1 MISNP
6 ILPTIPEP
14 VASFGSPFHPRP
26 DQIST
31 VYAFTFS
38 SGYSMAKRTNYSA
51 KLKISSRGLSTP
63 TRNASPS
70 PSQSLFLL
78 ESQLKVL
85 WAQPL
90 WFNRRNSDMMYKEG
104 EARIPAHPFRFSVPK
119 MFQVGRMNG
128 VEKFLVPF
136 SFFVIASVRWNEMTK
151 NIISLPMSFPI
162 FLLFCF
168 SAF

>member
-31 VYAFTFS
+31 VYAFTFA

-70 PSQSLFLL
+70 SSQSLFFCW
-78 ESQLKVL
+78 K
-85 WAQPL
+85 A
-90 WFNRRNSDMMYKEG
+90 NSKFYERSLSG
-104 EARIPAHPFRFSVPK
+104 SI
-119 MFQVGRMNG
+119 
-128 VEKFLVPF
+128 VETA
-136 SFFVIASVRWNEMTK
+136 I
-151 NIISLPMSFPI
+151 
-162 FLLFCF
+162 
-168 SAF
+168 